1 MKVFFVDT
9 VSGFGG
15 GQVVLDVLE
24 TSLSCSGVSA
34 EIIKKADLFENLK
47 LIHRSAKLSSS
58 RPGIIAKT
66 SQRTVMVANANR
78 SLLHVVVLRLFLKA
92 ISVKTSVLF
101 IAHNYPKNRFRSLA
115 LRFLSLFVD
124 YTICVDPSLER
135 YFFKAVSAPLLVT
148 EGEVS
153 RKSLASAIVPRVVSY
168 QRADKVKGGL
178 RLPPIFRILASKG
191 FNCEIALDASLDGDH
206 SYSEQLFRELSPW
219 LVNGR
224 KDRMWLQ
231 HGDIFILSSFSETAA
246 LSAQEAIYR
255 GCYVVASNVGIIQE
269 LGQIAP
275 AIRVVDPWTTESVC
289 KQVLDISS
297 LSAQERQVDIDVSQ
311 VAISAVSGKWIRFVT
326 DFILNLKKVEY

>member
-15 GQVVLDVLE
+15 GQVVLDQLE
-24 TSLSCSGVSA
+24 SSLCGSGVSA
-34 EIIKKADLFENLK
+34 EIIKKANLFENLK
-47 LIHRSAKLSSS
+47 LVRRAAKLSSY
-58 RPGIIAKT
+58 RPGEFAKT
-66 SQRTVMVANANR
+66 RKRTVMVANANR
-78 SLLHVVVLRLFLKA
+78 SLLHVVILRLFLRA

-101 IAHNYPKNRFRSLA
+101 IAHNYPKNHFRSLA
-115 LRFLSLFVD
+115 LRFLSLFVH

-148 EGEVS
+148 AGEVN
-153 RKSLASAIVPRVVSY
+153 RKSSAPTIVPRVVSY

-191 FNCEIALDASLDGDH
+191 YNCEIALDASLDGDH

-219 LVNGR
+219 LVSGR
-224 KDRMWLQ
+224 KDQMWLQ

-255 GCYVVASNVGIIQE
+255 GCYVIASNVGIIQE

-275 AIRVVDPWTTESVC
+275 AIRVVDPWTTDSVC
-289 KQVLDISS
+289 KQVLEISS
-297 LSAQERQVDIDVSQ
+297 LSAQERQEDIKVSQ
-311 VAISAVSGKWIRFVT
+311 VAISAVSGKWIEFVT
-326 DFILNLKKVEY
+326 SFILDLMKVDD